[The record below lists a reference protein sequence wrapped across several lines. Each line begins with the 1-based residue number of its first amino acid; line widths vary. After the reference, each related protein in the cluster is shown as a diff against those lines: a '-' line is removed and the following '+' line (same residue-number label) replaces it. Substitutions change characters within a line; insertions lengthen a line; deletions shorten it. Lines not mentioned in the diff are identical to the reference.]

1 MSSAAR
7 SNWSTGASIMNC
19 EKGGVSGAGV
29 FNRKDGGERLRL
41 VNDGHRVSSTTCD
54 VHSHLLRTE
63 KRWKWNG
70 CKRST
75 CYVAMLTW

>member
-7 SNWSTGASIMNC
+7 SNWSTGASIMN
-19 EKGGVSGAGV
+19 
-29 FNRKDGGERLRL
+29 
-41 VNDGHRVSSTTCD
+41 D

-75 CYVAMLTW
+75 CYVAMLTSLGTYGVAKLEKNEK